1 MLEIENLLEKLNS
14 KTPIVIEIVRFIFYI
29 INNNR
34 RQSILF
40 KWI

>member
-1 MLEIENLLEKLNS
+1 MLEIENLLEKFNS

-34 RQSILF
+34 WQSILF